1 MGTQL
6 GPFSSSTW
14 HASGALFLL
23 LGNLEIFLHNC
34 HMLGTLD
41 EHPSIFRGAQV
52 SNPLRPPSISSFRL
66 TGLLQQQI
74 FLTAH

>member
-23 LGNLEIFLHNC
+23 LGNLEIFLHNS

-52 SNPLRPPSISSFRL
+52 
-66 TGLLQQQI
+66 
-74 FLTAH
+74 